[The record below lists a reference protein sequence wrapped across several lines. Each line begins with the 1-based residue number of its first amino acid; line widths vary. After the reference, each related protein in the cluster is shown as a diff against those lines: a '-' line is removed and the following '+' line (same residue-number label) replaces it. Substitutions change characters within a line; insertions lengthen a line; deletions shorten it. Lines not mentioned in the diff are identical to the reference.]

1 MKPFFSLQ
9 TMNSRLHILRK
20 RVFNPRYNTF
30 FEQSRH
36 FRTSHLSNLAL
47 YRWQYEDLNQ
57 WNYGDDGI
65 LDLAS
70 EIFKDL
76 ENEDIPSA
84 LSNHLF
90 HTVVRMKRNL
100 KESDDERACDLN
112 MLLAICKS
120 SYWFTE
126 KQNRHF
132 SFVNDG
138 LGESN
143 ENLRQQLDIQ
153 RSELERLRMQLES
166 AQRELAEAK
175 GALAESEKRSA
186 VMKASALQAAKL
198 LTANIQTAVTPNRPI
213 LPATNLPKQANK
225 QPKKQPN
232 KQARKARQPE
242 PDYSYAYNSDDD

>member
-1 MKPFFSLQ
+1 MC
-9 TMNSRLHILRK
+9 
-20 RVFNPRYNTF
+20 PRYKPLFDRTVD
-30 FEQSRH
+30 

-65 LDLAS
+65 LNLAS

-90 HTVVRMKRNL
+90 HTIRRMKRNL
-100 KESDDERACDLN
+100 KESDDEGALN
-112 MLLAICKS
+112 LNVLLAICKS

-138 LGESN
+138 LGDSN
-143 ENLRQQLDIQ
+143 ENLKQQLNNLRNEFE
-153 RSELERLRMQLES
+153 RSKVQLES
-166 AQRELAEAK
+166 TQRELAEAK
-175 GALAESEKRSA
+175 DALAKSEERASI
-186 VMKASALQAAKL
+186 VQASALQAAKL
-198 LTANIQTAVTPNRPI
+198 LTAKIQTAVTPKSPTQ
-213 LPATNLPKQANK
+213 PATKPPKPANAQAK
-225 QPKKQPN
+225 QSK
-232 KQARKARQPE
+232 KQARKARQPGRDFRA
-242 PDYSYAYNSDDD
+242 PDYSYAYDSDDD